1 MCAGM
6 CSRAQRAVS
15 SVAFQRGSSGG
26 RRQLSSA
33 SGGGKSA
40 RAARDRYVWYG
51 SAQVDQWIALHLQ
64 GGVGRL
70 TRTFTWCFGYP
81 AEFELA
87 LAHEGR

>member
-51 SAQVDQWIALHLQ
+51 SARVGQWIALHLQ
-64 GGVGRL
+64 GGGWEVHRSAPL
-70 TRTFTWCFGYP
+70 VLWLSR
-81 AEFELA
+81 
-87 LAHEGR
+87 RI